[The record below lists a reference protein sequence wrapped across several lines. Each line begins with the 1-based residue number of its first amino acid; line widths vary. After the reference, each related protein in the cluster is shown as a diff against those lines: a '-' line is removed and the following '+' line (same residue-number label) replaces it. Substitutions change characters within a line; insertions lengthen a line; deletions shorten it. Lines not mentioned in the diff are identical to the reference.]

1 MDRGEGRP
9 GWSRE
14 RQLVGLAVQW
24 GGGGGRCPHATGGL
38 FCERGHLAFG
48 AQPGPSGHEEFYF
61 SPGNMECITNHFP
74 AIVEMF
80 LLWK

>member
-1 MDRGEGRP
+1 MEEREGQ
-9 GWSRE
+9 GGAGSGSWWSW
-14 RQLVGLAVQW
+14 LCS
-24 GGGGGRCPHATGGL
+24 GGGRCPHAAGGL

-48 AQPGPSGHEEFYF
+48 AQPGPSGHGEFYF